1 MLYGIAFIAAL
12 LLVRLLTWLTITDN
26 NASAAAAV
34 AAAAAAA
41 GPSHAGKAAATAAG
55 QQATTKASTSAV
67 GPTSQQS
74 RLDQT
79 VGHKRSGFL
88 GCFGSSS
95 SSRGDTTGG
104 DIALNVEDSASEA
117 HPPSPSAVQPAVAK
131 GLQPTKSGTSVQ
143 GSGLV
148 PSKSSAS
155 VQSATAGAAQS
166 KASSVSPTGGQTGVS
181 YLARASDI
189 FRVLVLYIQ
198 VRVGVAVRIVHTLLL
213 LALSYRV

>member
-26 NASAAAAV
+26 NTSAAAAV

-74 RLDQT
+74 WLDQR

-88 GCFGSSS
+88 GCFGS

-131 GLQPTKSGTSVQ
+131 GLQPTKSGTTVQ

-166 KASSVSPTGGQTGVS
+166 NASSVSPMGGQTGVS

>member
-1 MLYGIAFIAAL
+1 VLYGIAFIAAL

-67 GPTSQQS
+67 GPTSHQS
-74 RLDQT
+74 RLDQR

-88 GCFGSSS
+88 GCFGSS

-166 KASSVSPTGGQTGVS
+166 NASSVSPTGGQTGVS